1 MCKVLNK
8 HHAGVPAG
16 AVYIG
21 RGSKWGNRF
30 IIGRDGDRAEV
41 IAKHER
47 WLADQHDLLRAL
59 DELRGHD
66 LVCCAPQRC
75 HGDLLMRL
83 ANATRDER
91 IAWWRAVKAA
101 HHPLKHR

>member
-1 MCKVLNK
+1 LTADLSN
-8 HHAGVPAG
+8 PFR
-16 AVYIG
+16 IG
-21 RGSKWGNRF
+21 F
-30 IIGRDGDRAEV
+30 DGDRAAV

-59 DELRGHD
+59 DELRSHD
-66 LVCCAPQRC
+66 LVCFCAPQRC
-75 HGDLLMRL
+75 HGDLLKRL

-101 HHPLKHR
+101 HHRG